1 MDSIKLRLML
11 SKSKSKS
18 IYQKLMII
26 DFHVTAG
33 APKERGMFRALGKL
47 ATFSN
52 DDGDSGDNTLLKKE
66 FIFYLRL

>member
-26 DFHVTAG
+26 DSLVTVG
-33 APKERGMFRALGKL
+33 APKERGMFRALGK
-47 ATFSN
+47 FRV
-52 DDGDSGDNTLLKKE
+52 KKH
-66 FIFYLRL
+66 FHC

>member
-1 MDSIKLRLML
+1 MLIDS
-11 SKSKSKS
+11 
-18 IYQKLMII
+18 
-26 DFHVTAG
+26 HVTVG

-66 FIFYLRL
+66 FIFYL